1 LTKHQFKENFSVNE
15 NSLAIVKEMMARSR
29 ELGLMVGKLA
39 NGTTLIDAGVEAPGG
54 LRAGLM
60 VAKAALGGLAEVE
73 VAPIP
78 YADDLVLPTVKV
90 STDFPVISL
99 LVCQQPL
106 PTIEVGEY
114 SAITSGPGKALMRK
128 PEEFFEISGY
138 SEIARFAVF
147 VMQSDDLP
155 DEKVSSYIAKECRIT
170 PSDLFL
176 IVAPTNSM
184 AGAVQVSARV
194 LEDPFRRLSFLGF
207 DVNKVKCAVGSAPMT
222 PVYPDIWKKQ
232 GIAPDDMLLYGSR
245 VIFFAKPDEEDDLSS
260 LVKELVTENS
270 PFFGKSFFEILAE
283 AGGRFKDIDFRKY
296 TCAQATIYDLSNGK
310 IYSAGKI
317 HLDMIRKLSS

>member
-1 LTKHQFKENFSVNE
+1 
-15 NSLAIVKEMMARSR
+15 
-29 ELGLMVGKLA
+29 
-39 NGTTLIDAGVEAPGG
+39 
-54 LRAGLM
+54 
-60 VAKAALGGLAEVE
+60 
-73 VAPIP
+73 
-78 YADDLVLPTVKV
+78 
-90 STDFPVISL
+90 
-99 LVCQQPL
+99 
-106 PTIEVGEY
+106 
-114 SAITSGPGKALMRK
+114 
-128 PEEFFEISGY
+128 
-138 SEIARFAVF
+138 
-147 VMQSDDLP
+147 
-155 DEKVSSYIAKECRIT
+155 
-170 PSDLFL
+170 
-176 IVAPTNSM
+176 M